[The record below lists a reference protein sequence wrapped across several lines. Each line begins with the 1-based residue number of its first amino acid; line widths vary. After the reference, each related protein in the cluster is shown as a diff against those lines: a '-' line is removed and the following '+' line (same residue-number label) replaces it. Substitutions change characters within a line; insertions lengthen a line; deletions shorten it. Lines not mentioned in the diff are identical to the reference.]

1 MALQPESNK
10 KAQFVIAAFIAAQIF
25 IVFVVWIVF
34 FGPSEREDR
43 IKAALAL
50 AKAADL
56 ENAIT
61 SYHNDYK
68 ALPPD
73 NSALLQASKTGKP
86 YFTSFEEQSDPPYK
100 MTVANGVITL
110 TFLSSQSAIGGKS
123 LILTPSISD
132 GKFNWSCDA
141 SALEA
146 RYRPSQCGGQ

>member
-1 MALQPESNK
+1 MALQPVSNK
-10 KAQFVIAAFIAAQIF
+10 KTQFVIAAFIAIQIF
-25 IVFVVWIVF
+25 VVVVVWIVF

-50 AKAADL
+50 AKATDL

-61 SYHNDYK
+61 TYYIDHK
-68 ALPPD
+68 VLPSD
-73 NSALLQASKTGKP
+73 NGALLQASKAGKP
-86 YFTSFEEQSDPPYK
+86 YFTSFEEQSDPPFK
-100 MTVANGVITL
+100 MVVANGVITL
-110 TFLSSQSAIGGKS
+110 IFSTSQSAIGGKS
-123 LILTPSISD
+123 LILTPRIMD

>member
-1 MALQPESNK
+1 MALQPVSNK
-10 KAQFVIAAFIAAQIF
+10 KAQFVIAAFIAVQIF
-25 IVFVVWIVF
+25 VVVVVWIVF

-50 AKAADL
+50 SKAADL
-56 ENAIT
+56 ENAVA

-73 NSALLQASKTGKP
+73 NNALRLANKTGKP
-86 YFTSFEEQSDPPYK
+86 YFTSFEEQSDPSYK
-100 MTVANGVITL
+100 MVVANGVISL

-123 LILTPSISD
+123 LVLTPRISD

-141 SALEA
+141 SALDA
-146 RYRPSQCGGQ
+146 RYRPAQCGGQ

>member
-1 MALQPESNK
+1 MALQPASNK

-34 FGPSEREDR
+34 FGPSEREGR

-50 AKAADL
+50 GKAADL
-56 ENAIT
+56 ENAIA

-68 ALPPD
+68 ALPFGND
-73 NSALLQASKTGKP
+73 ALLQANKAGKP
-86 YFTSFEEQSDPPYK
+86 YFTSFEELGEPAYK
-100 MTVANGVITL
+100 MVVANGVITL
-110 TFLSSQSAIGGKS
+110 FFLPSQSAIGGKS
-123 LILTPSISD
+123 LVLTPRLSD

-146 RYRPSQCGGQ
+146 RYRPAQCGGQ